1 MTYAPTG
8 DNNGDSSTFLTGLGQ
23 GQAPSPEKPTKSKAK
38 ATSVKEPSSKAGKA
52 NQSARGQETEEP
64 AATASHPQVDVSDPY
79 EDSDF
84 TIYFDKKSLLS
95 FFDFIEDDNLFK
107 VHHVEADE

>member
-1 MTYAPTG
+1 MTYAAG
-8 DNNGDSSTFLTGLGQ
+8 DNNGGSSTFLTGLGQ

-52 NQSARGQETEEP
+52 NQSADQETEEP

-95 FFDFIEDDNLFK
+95 FFDFIEDDNLF
-107 VHHVEADE
+107 